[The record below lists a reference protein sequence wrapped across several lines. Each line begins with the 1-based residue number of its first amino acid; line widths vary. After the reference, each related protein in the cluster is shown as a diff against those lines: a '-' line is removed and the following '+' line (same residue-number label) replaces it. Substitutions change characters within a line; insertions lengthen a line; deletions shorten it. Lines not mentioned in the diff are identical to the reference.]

1 MVRPGQVRPGASG
14 ASNVIYSNALPPGG
28 QGPRVAQ
35 VPGGPRG
42 VGASM
47 RMTGTTAT
55 KIGGGVTGPRMVQ
68 RPLLG
73 RPPGQNS
80 VTSVQ
85 KLPHG
90 VSPTGKVAP
99 MNSLGQARGYGRITH
114 FLPLPTWGHDF
125 PWAIV
130 TQPVGIFQTLG
141 CHMKDMHIIFP

>member
-1 MVRPGQVRPGASG
+1 MSKPLALQQPQVVRPGQVRPGASG

-55 KIGGGVTGPRMVQ
+55 KIGGGVTAAGGPRMVQ

-90 VSPTGKVAP
+90 VSPTGKVAS
-99 MNSLGQARGYGRITH
+99 MRGFFHNTTWAEERGKC
-114 FLPLPTWGHDF
+114 LPDPDF
-125 PWAIV
+125 FA
-130 TQPVGIFQTLG
+130 
-141 CHMKDMHIIFP
+141 

>member
-1 MVRPGQVRPGASG
+1 MALQQPQVVRPGQVRPGASG

-42 VGASM
+42 VGANM

-55 KIGGGVTGPRMVQ
+55 KIGGVTGAGGPRMVQ

-73 RPPGQNS
+73 RPPGLNS

-90 VSPTGKVAP
+90 VSPTGKVAS
-99 MNSLGQARGYGRITH
+99 MNSPPTPPHSGSIKITV
-114 FLPLPTWGHDF
+114 PGPKR
-125 PWAIV
+125 
-130 TQPVGIFQTLG
+130 QTTDLNVKTG
-141 CHMKDMHIIFP
+141 